1 MVAVIVLG
9 SVTGLGAVT
18 VQSGLALD
26 QANSGATATATG
38 CYYCGVVEG
47 VREIKSTGPRYDISA
62 IAGSRDEGIVL
73 LLGALSGTKNI
84 APEPRMIYEVT
95 VLMDDGSIR
104 AVRGGRLPEWTVGD
118 RVKVVKGRVERM

>member
-26 QANSGATATATG
+26 QANSGAAATAAR
-38 CYYCGVVEG
+38 CYYCGVVER
-47 VREIKSTGPRYDISA
+47 VREIENAGPRYDISTVT
-62 IAGSRDEGIVL
+62 GGRDQGIVL

-84 APEPRMIYEVT
+84 APEPRKIYEVT